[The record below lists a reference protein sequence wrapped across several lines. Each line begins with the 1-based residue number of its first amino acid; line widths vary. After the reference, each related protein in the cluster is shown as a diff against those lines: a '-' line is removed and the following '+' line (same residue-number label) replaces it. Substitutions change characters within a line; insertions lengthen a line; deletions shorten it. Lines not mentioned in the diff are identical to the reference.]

1 MHQTE
6 DDKQRPNCCNGF
18 RSLVSHIVNISA
30 MTRDVPIP
38 VLDICTCLYLL
49 SSEWS

>member
-6 DDKQRPNCCNGF
+6 DDKQRPNCRYDF
-18 RSLVSHIVNISA
+18 RSLVSHVVKISA
-30 MTRDVPIP
+30 MAKDVPIP
-38 VLDICTCLYLL
+38 VLDICACLFLL